1 MDTPLRHYKYQRKCR
16 LARCR
21 ADFGTNRKKQ
31 KFCQDLHRIEY
42 HEVKRKRIVN
52 LQQRLRRS
60 EKELQRII
68 KLLAE
73 ATNRAAHEARSLAA
87 LRNSIKGGEAPKDK
101 KRKTGRS

>member
-1 MDTPLRHYKYQRKCR
+1 MDTPIQSYKYQRKCR

-21 ADFGTNRKKQ
+21 ADFGTNRKKHF
-31 KFCQDLHRIEY
+31 FCIDTHRIEH

-68 KLLAE
+68 KLLTE
-73 ATNRAAHEARSLAA
+73 AINRAAHEAQSLAA
-87 LRNSIKGGEAPKDK
+87 LRISIKGGDARRIKS
-101 KRKTGRS
+101 RKTGSS